1 MNLALKTPGGGA
13 PLPAPAEL
21 YYGPKRR
28 EMTELEILQG
38 CRKGDPRAIRA
49 LAENYYDRVFRV
61 AYTLASDRHGA
72 EDLTQETFAA
82 AIESIAAFRG
92 ESGLFTWLVAVLRRQ
107 WLYRRRR
114 DSRLK
119 IIRELD
125 GGVAPEEDRDRRDAR
140 EELRAAFRRMEGED
154 RAILELYH
162 IEEMRY
168 HEIAAALDI
177 PIGTVKSRL
186 HGARQK
192 LRGLIEGSHAL

>member
-1 MNLALKTPGGGA
+1 
-13 PLPAPAEL
+13 
-21 YYGPKRR
+21 
-28 EMTELEILQG
+28 MTEAEIVQG

-61 AYTLASDRHGA
+61 AHTLASNPHGA
-72 EDLTQETFAA
+72 EDLTQETFTA
-82 AIESIAAFRG
+82 AIKSIVSFRS

-119 IIRELD
+119 IVGELD
-125 GGVAPEEDRDRRDAR
+125 AGAAPQEDLDRRDAR
-140 EELRAAFRRMEGED
+140 EELRAAFRRMDGED
-154 RAILELYH
+154 RAILELFH

-168 HEIAAALDI
+168 HEIAAALEI

>member
-1 MNLALKTPGGGA
+1 MYLALKTPGEGV
-13 PLPAPAEL
+13 PLPAPSEL

-28 EMTELEILQG
+28 EMTEHEIVRG
-38 CRKGDPRAIRA
+38 CQKGDRYAIRA
-49 LAENYYDRVFRV
+49 LAEKYYDRVFRV
-61 AYTLASDRHGA
+61 ACTLVSDAHGA
-72 EDLTQETFAA
+72 EDLTQDTFTA
-82 AIESIAAFRG
+82 AIQSIAAFRG

-119 IIRELD
+119 IVGELE
-125 GGVAPEEDRDRRDAR
+125 GGAAPEEDRDRRDAR
-140 EELRAAFRRMEGED
+140 EEMQAAFRRMEGED
-154 RAILELYH
+154 RTILELFH
-162 IEEMRY
+162 IEQMRY
-168 HEIAAALDI
+168 HEIAAALEI